1 MDPITHGL
9 LGAAAGAACF
19 APRLGRAVFPIAILA
34 GMAPDLD
41 IFIRSPGDPLISM
54 LYHRH
59 FTHALAF
66 IPIGALLV
74 TLPLLCW
81 PTLRK
86 QFKWVY
92 LTALVAMATH
102 GLLDCLTSYGTL
114 WLWPFSYT
122 RVAFDSMSIID
133 PIVTGVLFLGVLLA
147 WVGLPPKRG
156 PSPRCVQIALLLVS
170 LYMLL
175 GIVQNQRGLALQHER
190 AQARGHVIERGRVM
204 PTLGN
209 LILWR
214 SVYQHQGRLYADALR
229 LPLWSS
235 ATIREGESVQR
246 YTAHHADHRYSPVL
260 DRVARFEWFADGYLA
275 RTPDQPNILGD
286 MRYSMITQGFSPLWG
301 LQVTESPKGELT
313 QATVVHLRMNRR
325 EAVRRMLE
333 DLGIS
338 PESSTPELHVGVKFR
353 MAYPFNN

>member
-41 IFIRSPGDPLISM
+41 VFIRSPGDPLVSM

-59 FTHALAF
+59 FTHAIAF
-66 IPIGALLV
+66 IPVGALLV
-74 TLPLLCW
+74 SLPFLLW
-81 PTLRK
+81 PRLRS
-86 QFKWVY
+86 QFKAVY

-114 WLWPFSYT
+114 WFWPFSYT

-133 PIVTGVLFLGVLLA
+133 PIVTGILFIGVLLA

-156 PSPRCVQIALLLVS
+156 PSPRPVQIALLLVS

-175 GIVQNQRGLALQHER
+175 GVVQNQRGLTLQQQLAE
-190 AQARGHVIERGRVM
+190 ARGHSIERGRVM

-214 SVYQHQGRLYADALR
+214 SVYQHDGRLYADALR

-235 ATIREGESVQR
+235 ATVREGESVER
-246 YTAHHADHRYSPVL
+246 YTAHHADENNPNSQRYSPVL
-260 DRVARFEWFADGYLA
+260 DRVARFAWFADGYLA
-275 RTPDQPNILGD
+275 RTPGQPQLIGD
-286 MRYSMITQGFSPLWG
+286 MRYSMISQGFSPLWG
-301 LQVTESPKGELT
+301 LQITESPQGELT
-313 QATVVHLRMNRR
+313 DATVVHLRMNRR
-325 EAVRRMLE
+325 EAVRRMLGKE
-333 DLGIS
+333 VAQWSG
-338 PESSTPELHVGVKFR
+338 GRVK
-353 MAYPFNN
+353 NTNH